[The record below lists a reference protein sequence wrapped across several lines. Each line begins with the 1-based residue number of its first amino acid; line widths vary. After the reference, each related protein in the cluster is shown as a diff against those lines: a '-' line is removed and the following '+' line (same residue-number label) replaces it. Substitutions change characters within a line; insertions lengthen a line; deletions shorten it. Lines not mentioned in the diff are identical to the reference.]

1 MGIKIVGLNQIGKKD
16 ENMVREWNHTSGQ
29 WNGDTND
36 KGKLN
41 SYNRFGFL
49 FRTNYVYKSIDVSF
63 KYY

>member
-16 ENMVREWNHTSGQ
+16 ENLVREWNHTSGQ

-41 SYNRFGFL
+41 SY
-49 FRTNYVYKSIDVSF
+49 IE
-63 KYY
+63 